1 MAPSSASG
9 NANARH
15 ACMSTFLLVF
25 LQRLLESAMARKTFV
40 AALLLLSGVS
50 SDSLA
55 QYKTALP
62 YPAESDITSQW
73 TYSCPS
79 SKCAFSCPGAGGASH
94 VTKLTIF
101 MGRMRIGSDQNPFA
115 LFYEYSTKYI
125 PRGNGFT
132 IDTGLGTLAC
142 QVSGMKLDYSGPPK
156 SGDRD

>member
-1 MAPSSASG
+1 MRMAPSSASG

-25 LQRLLESAMARKTFV
+25 LQRLLESAMSRNTFV

-50 SDSLA
+50 SDGSLA

-115 LFYEYSTKYI
+115 MNIPQNTFRAGMASTS
-125 PRGNGFT
+125 
-132 IDTGLGTLAC
+132 TL
-142 QVSGMKLDYSGPPK
+142 D
-156 SGDRD
+156 

>member
-1 MAPSSASG
+1 
-9 NANARH
+9 
-15 ACMSTFLLVF
+15 
-25 LQRLLESAMARKTFV
+25 MARETFT
-40 AALLLLSGVS
+40 ATLLFIGLF
-50 SDSLA
+50 SDGSLA
-55 QYKTALP
+55 QSKTERR
-62 YPAESDITSQW
+62 YPDGTDITFQW
-73 TYSCPS
+73 TYSCPT
-79 SKCAFSCPGAGGASH
+79 SKCAFSCPGAGRASH

-156 SGDRD
+156 LGDRD

>member
-1 MAPSSASG
+1 M
-9 NANARH
+9 RD
-15 ACMSTFLLVF
+15 TLFLVF
-25 LQRLLESAMARKTFV
+25 HRRLPESAMARETFG
-40 AALLLLSGVS
+40 AALLLLADLSLDG
-50 SDSLA
+50 SLA
-55 QYKTALP
+55 QHKAELP

-73 TYSCPS
+73 IYSCPS
-79 SKCAFSCPGAGGASH
+79 SRCAFSCPGAGGASH

-125 PRGNGFT
+125 PRGNGFS

-156 SGDRD
+156 STD

>member
-1 MAPSSASG
+1 M
-9 NANARH
+9 
-15 ACMSTFLLVF
+15 V
-25 LQRLLESAMARKTFV
+25 RKTFA
-40 AALLLLSGVS
+40 AALLLLSGLS
-50 SDSLA
+50 SDGSLA
-55 QYKTALP
+55 QYKRTELP

-73 TYSCPS
+73 IYSCPS

-101 MGRMRIGSDQNPFA
+101 MGRMRIGSDPNPFA

-142 QVSGMKLDYSGPPK
+142 QVSGMRLDYSGPPK

>member
-1 MAPSSASG
+1 
-9 NANARH
+9 
-15 ACMSTFLLVF
+15 
-25 LQRLLESAMARKTFV
+25 MARVTF
-40 AALLLLSGVS
+40 AAMLLLSGLG
-50 SDSLA
+50 SDGSLA
-55 QYKTALP
+55 QSRTELP
-62 YPAESDITSQW
+62 YPDGSDISSQW

-79 SKCAFSCPGAGGASH
+79 SKCAFSCPGSGGASH

-101 MGRMRIGSDQNPFA
+101 MGRMRIGSDQSPLA